1 MGIWDYNIS
10 FYLFGKW
17 EDNNNSEKYLLRR
30 EVVIKSF
37 HPRSFDL
44 TLASSASFTVCV
56 LSERE
61 GSSQKRKKEK
71 EKKEESE

>member
-17 EDNNNSEKYLLRR
+17 EDNNNSKKYLLRR

-44 TLASSASFTVCV
+44 TLASSARSNT
-56 LSERE
+56 
-61 GSSQKRKKEK
+61 SQ
-71 EKKEESE
+71 SAF